1 MGRVYLHVF
10 LAKNLGAIT
19 KIIER
24 FGYEDYTPEI
34 LHWSDPI
41 DEFFVKYNL

>member
-1 MGRVYLHVF
+1 MGRANLVGEIF
-10 LAKNLGAIT
+10 LD
-19 KIIER
+19 IIER

-41 DEFFVKYNL
+41 DEFFVKHNL